1 MNHLLAL
8 LALSAFEKRRRRAP
22 GVYLPNAW
30 TWGALAL
37 GLFSVIGGLSQIAYA
52 DGAPA
57 PSSAA
62 AFESDACQKI
72 MGLNSSEAQYAAC
85 VETLR
90 QSLSA
95 AYYRNEV
102 ARETLNAS
110 WNPFQRACAE
120 VGIRPNSRVFDRCVV
135 DLSMSLLKLDSIPGR

>member
-1 MNHLLAL
+1 MNHLFAL
-8 LALSAFEKRRRRAP
+8 LATSAFERRRGRAP
-22 GVYLPNAW
+22 GIYLPNAW
-30 TWGALAL
+30 TWGALVL
-37 GLFSVIGGLSQIAYA
+37 GLFSLVGGLSQIAYGDA
-52 DGAPA
+52 APA
-57 PSSAA
+57 SAA
-62 AFESDACQKI
+62 AFESDACEKI

-90 QSLSA
+90 RSLSA

-120 VGIRPNSRVFDRCVV
+120 VGIRPNSLVFDRCVV
-135 DLSMSLLKLDSIPGR
+135 DLSMSLFKLDSIPGR